1 MDFKIG
7 KQAVQITGYKVLP
20 GLEFEVAKELKA
32 VLKRRKVNYYSML
45 KGFGA
50 FDIILITK
58 QETFR
63 NDISRKHISGV
74 LKTIQFPCFF
84 YDQGTSSNSNF
95 EKDIST
101 KPFVGISL
109 LKINPNSDGSHLK
122 KLKDLIQY
130 LTVGDKGVSVKRF
143 IFGTVGW
150 NEVILCVCVEDINE
164 IIKELFWAT
173 EQEDNAL
180 VSKSLS
186 FVSLNY
192 ELLFK
197 INESLSNNEEIL
209 SINPTLKA
217 DISENL
223 YPVIMI
229 SAEPVFCYELGGF
242 WDSDKFNV
250 MDSLGEEDLIVIPRK
265 NKGVTWSYFIS
276 KLLEFR
282 RKFNEHI
289 LYTKIRINKNH
300 VKKIETS
307 EGCTKL
313 YETKDKFVV
322 NLEKFSSELRPRLES
337 NINHLNEMLDN
348 RITGKA
354 FEDMVPYSRY
364 LTDVTLGSDLEKR
377 LVEQASQVIRYGVEL
392 RLFGTYGTTEDVSSK
407 TSVLRGG
414 VQQVLIALATIP
426 QMVARKR
433 LGYNWDGFIIAS
445 DYKFSTINE
454 VINVPFDALFNPHSW
469 WALYHEFA
477 HLFIAQH
484 EKLVNTK
491 INNNFESI
499 KIFLANKREP
509 NSWLILITEILAE
522 IIGFEIGFF
531 NDYKCFLQL
540 VWKYLIH
547 IYSIDNS
554 DQLEQYV
561 VRTFFVE
568 IYYRLYK
575 VKDIKPEELE
585 EVDDVYILLLK
596 HIKQIEINIGY
607 KFKAK
612 KYFIAAKN
620 AKNIMGLMPFL
631 EDAQKVINHEF
642 IMPLASEKNSSNTR
656 KVIRDIKKGIVYT
669 LNIESVEAVLYNFFK
684 MNKLS
689 FEQEIALILSFSS
702 NYSLLGPMNRNNA
715 NAICNR
721 K

>member
-1 MDFKIG
+1 MEFIVN
-7 KQAVQITGYKVLP
+7 KQAVQITGFRILP
-20 GLEFEVAKELKA
+20 GWEFAVAQELEKILKS
-32 VLKRRKVNYYSML
+32 KKIKYYSML

-58 QETFR
+58 QETFQE
-63 NDISRKHISGV
+63 DISRNHISGV
-74 LKTIQFPCFF
+74 LKTIHFPCFF
-84 YDQGTSSNSNF
+84 YDQGTSSNF

-101 KPFVGISL
+101 QPFVGISL

-130 LTVGDKGVSVKRF
+130 LKVDKKGGSAKRF

-150 NEVILCVCVEDINE
+150 HEVILCVCAEDIDE

-173 EQEDNAL
+173 EQEDNPL
-180 VSKSLS
+180 VSKSFS

-192 ELLFK
+192 KLLFK
-197 INESLSNNEEIL
+197 MNESLSNSEEIL
-209 SINPTLKA
+209 SINTTLGA

-229 SAEPVFCYELGGF
+229 SAEPVFCYELGRF
-242 WDSDKFNV
+242 WNSDKFNV
-250 MDSLGEEDLIVIPRK
+250 MDSLGEEDLIVVPRK
-265 NKGVTWSYFIS
+265 NKGVTWSYFLS

-282 RKFNEHI
+282 RKYNEHI
-289 LYTKIRINKNH
+289 LYTKIRVNRH
-300 VKKIETS
+300 HAKKIEPS
-307 EGCTKL
+307 EGVTKL
-313 YETKDKFVV
+313 VKHKEKFVV
-322 NLEKFSSELRPRLES
+322 NLTKYSPELQPKLEK

-364 LTDVTLGSDLEKR
+364 LTDVKLGSDLEKR

-392 RLFGTYGTTEDVSSK
+392 RLFGTYGATEDVSSK

-414 VQQVLIALATIP
+414 VQQVLIALASIP
-426 QMVARKR
+426 QMVARER

-484 EKLVNTK
+484 KELVNTEVNK
-491 INNNFESI
+491 NYESI

-509 NSWLILITEILAE
+509 NSWLILITEIVAE

-531 NDYKCFLQL
+531 NDYKCFMRL
-540 VWKYLIH
+540 VWKYLVH

-554 DQLEQYV
+554 DKLEQYI

-568 IYYRLYK
+568 LYYRLYK
-575 VKDIKPEELE
+575 VKNIKPEDLE
-585 EVDDVYILLLK
+585 TVDDIYHLMLK
-596 HIKQIEINIGY
+596 HIKQIEKHIGY
-607 KFKAK
+607 QFKSK

-620 AKNIMGLMPFL
+620 AKNIKELLPFL
-631 EDAQKVINHEF
+631 KDAKEVINHEF
-642 IMPLASEKNSSNTR
+642 RMPKESEKTSNNTR
-656 KVIRDIKKGIVYT
+656 RVVRDIKKGIVFT
-669 LNIESVEAVLYNFFK
+669 QNIESVEAVLYKFFK

-702 NYSLLGPMNRNNA
+702 NYN
-715 NAICNR
+715 IHCQ
-721 K
+721 